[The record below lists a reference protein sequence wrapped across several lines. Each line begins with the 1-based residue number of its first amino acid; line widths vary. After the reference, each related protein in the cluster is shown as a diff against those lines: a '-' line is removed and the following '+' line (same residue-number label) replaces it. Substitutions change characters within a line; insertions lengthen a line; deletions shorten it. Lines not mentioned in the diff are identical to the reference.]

1 MNKFIQLNFKQSNQ
15 ISHILAPTTYKSYK
29 NLICKT
35 IIFMINTALQL
46 LKNASSCFIKELSTS
61 FSLKLYRN
69 VWIVKAKSTKTR
81 TVIFAWSL
89 LWASVIWLFYSVS
102 SPAPSVSAARC
113 CWHSDGHHSAYAN
126 LKHTTGTSH
135 QGHSHI
141 EASGIF
147 LLLHGSC
154 TWCMICKG
162 FI

>member
-1 MNKFIQLNFKQSNQ
+1 M
-15 ISHILAPTTYKSYK
+15 YK
-29 NLICKT
+29 NLLCRT
-35 IIFMINTALQL
+35 IIL
-46 LKNASSCFIKELSTS
+46 NATTRKCFFVFYEGIVHFLFPKII
-61 FSLKLYRN
+61 FRN
-69 VWIVKAKSTKTR
+69 VWIIKAKSTKTR

-102 SPAPSVSAARC
+102 SPVPSVSAARC